1 MTIMYSFHRSLH
13 VIVLSRRFAICLD
26 EPRTLLQW
34 ISHSRLV
41 LITTHTKLMITLLC
55 LFNRSYSDYLY
66 CFTKSYLLFIRFSH
80 SVYISFKSLYTLPS
94 AAMPLRGGTATISL
108 YHILPCSLSYF
119 TKSLPLCSI
128 WAIDW
133 SKFVDILLI
142 SLMLYDQIQMKKDV
156 FCQ

>member
-1 MTIMYSFHRSLH
+1 MQNRSLGLH
-13 VIVLSRRFAICLD
+13 LFYF
-26 EPRTLLQW
+26 
-34 ISHSRLV
+34 
-41 LITTHTKLMITLLC
+41 TLLC

-128 WAIDW
+128 WAINW
-133 SKFVDILLI
+133 SKFIYNRVHKSICTLNWSKMNVRTYFLAILLF
-142 SLMLYDQIQMKKDV
+142 LW
-156 FCQ
+156 